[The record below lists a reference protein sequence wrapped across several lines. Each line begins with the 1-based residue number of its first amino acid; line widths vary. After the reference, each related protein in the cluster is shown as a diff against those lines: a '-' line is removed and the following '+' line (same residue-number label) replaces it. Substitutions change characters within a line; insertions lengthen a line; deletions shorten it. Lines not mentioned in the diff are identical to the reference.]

1 MSKRCT
7 VVYQNLSDNHLSDV
21 LVLLRNTRASAVMAP
36 PVAWQILRGGRRSL
50 HKFVHTADTQIKVN
64 TDGGVLLADAQER
77 AIYAV
82 KERGD
87 QSVLVRTG
95 VTVPN
100 ETIVL
105 NDLPSPDGIDVTL
118 FRDGKPVMMRR
129 AVPYG
134 AQAEFGLESA
144 IWVALVNDVVEG
156 EPLTRD
162 VISRK
167 FTPIDLTGLSSLTFG
182 LYGSREQGYS
192 FKTISKTIQAPDY
205 FFVRRRLTMPRGAFG
220 ISLL

>member
-7 VVYQNLSDNHLSDV
+7 VVYQNLSDNNVSDV
-21 LVLLRNTRASAVMAP
+21 LVLLRNTRASAAMAP
-36 PVAWQILRGGRRSL
+36 PLAWQVLRGGHRSF
-50 HKFVHTADTQIKVN
+50 HKFVHTTDTQLKVT
-64 TDGGVLLADAQER
+64 TDSGILVADAQER

-87 QSVLVRTG
+87 QSVLARTG

-100 ETIVL
+100 ETVVL

-118 FRDGKPVMMRR
+118 FRDGKPVMARR
-129 AVPYG
+129 AVPSG
-134 AQAEFGLESA
+134 AQAEFGMEST

-156 EPLTRD
+156 EALTPD

-167 FTPIDLTGLSSLTFG
+167 FTPFDLTGLSSLTFG
-182 LYGSREQGYS
+182 LYGSRDQCYS
-192 FKTISKTIQAPDY
+192 FRTISKTIEAPDY
-205 FFVRRRLTMPRGAFG
+205 FFVRRRLTMPRTAFG
-220 ISLL
+220 ISY

>member
-7 VVYQNLSDNHLSDV
+7 VVYQNLSDNDVSDV
-21 LVLLRNTRASAVMAP
+21 LVLLRNTRASAAMAP
-36 PVAWQILRGGRRSL
+36 PIAWQVLRGGHRSF
-50 HKFVHTADTQIKVN
+50 HKFVHTTETQVKVT
-64 TDGGVLLADAQER
+64 TDGGLLVADALER
-77 AIYAV
+77 GIYVV

-95 VTVPN
+95 VTVPD

-118 FRDGKPVMMRR
+118 YRDGKPVMMRR
-129 AVPYG
+129 GVPYG
-134 AQAEFGLESA
+134 AQADFGLEST

-156 EPLTRD
+156 EALTRE

-167 FTPIDLTGLSSLTFG
+167 FTAFDLTGLSSLTFG

-192 FKTISKTIQAPDY
+192 FKTISKAIQAPDY
-205 FFVRRRLTMPRGAFG
+205 FFVRRRLTMPRSAFG
-220 ISLL
+220 ISQ

>member
-7 VVYQNLSDNHLSDV
+7 VVYQNLSDNHVSDV
-21 LVLLRNTRASAVMAP
+21 LVLLRNTRASAGIAP
-36 PVAWQILRGGRRSL
+36 PIAWQVLRGGRRSL
-50 HKFVHTADTQIKVN
+50 HKFVHTTDTQIEVTTN
-64 TDGGVLLADAQER
+64 GGLLMADALER

-105 NDLPSPDGIDVTL
+105 NDLPAPDGIDVTL
-118 FRDGKPVMMRR
+118 CRDGKPVMMRR

-134 AQAEFGLESA
+134 AQAEFGLEST
-144 IWVALVNDVVEG
+144 IWIGLVNDVVEG
-156 EPLTRD
+156 EALTRD
-162 VISRK
+162 VLSRK

-205 FFVRRRLTMPRGAFG
+205 FFVRRTLTMPRSAFG
-220 ISLL
+220 IS